1 MIRMKEKGT
10 HLLRSHMAVL
20 KHGLKILRWGSM
32 SFPCDLVEFVT
43 TFIAQVAISESRSK
57 KTVQLLLGLLG
68 IL

>member
-1 MIRMKEKGT
+1 
-10 HLLRSHMAVL
+10 
-20 KHGLKILRWGSM
+20 M

-57 KTVQLLLGLLG
+57 KAVQLLLGLLG